1 MPRQDSKRTSGFF
14 KGVLDGFRSSVSQR
28 SECAADENLQP
39 ELFRILKTVRHG
51 FPFQPTAIAF
61 DPVQRI
67 LALAT
72 KNGSLRLFGRPG
84 VDTFVQHDIDSA
96 VIQILFL
103 VNEGALVTVCAD
115 DSVHLWNIRQKQPE
129 VVHTL
134 KFQKERITYAC
145 LPFQSKWL
153 YIGTERGNVHIV
165 NVEAFILSGY
175 VINWNKAVEISRK
188 SHPGVVV
195 HLSDNPVDP
204 NKLLIGYESGT
215 VVLWDLKNK
224 AADCRFQS
232 SEPLRSASWH
242 HEGRQF
248 MCSYNDGSL
257 RTWNIKYPSK
267 PESTMFPHA
276 KTSKDKNLEMCHAI
290 TKVDWRTA
298 RGSDS
303 FIAFAGGMAVEKGN
317 QNPCVTVI
325 HGKTTT
331 VLEME
336 HSIIDFITLCE
347 TPWPSDYQD
356 PYAIV
361 VLLYNDLVVIDLT
374 SSGYPCYQ
382 NPYPM
387 DLHESPVTSCS
398 YFADCPNDLIPA
410 LYSTGAKGKKN
421 QCFSEKEW
429 PIDGGGWGISTLS
442 YPEVIITGH
451 ADGSLKFWDASSV
464 SLQILYKLKISRIF
478 EKPKL
483 LSSGDHEDDPF
494 AIERVAFCPES
505 RTLCVADASSH
516 VILFQYQQQETLS
529 EITVLEIPV
538 FYETEEDIDNP
549 DIDIAAAYQ
558 QVKNENQSSTCNSDG
573 AKLHCGYIPTKVKSG
588 ILKKNPGFQA
598 EIVCLAPVIN
608 RDSPLH
614 ITALTINTSIG
625 LMAYGSE
632 CGLAIVDIIQKC
644 CVASMNTPD
653 LYGSSDPYQRA
664 PRSPKRA
671 TVMLGDNSESDKCR
685 SSTIDQVNGMCL
697 SPTTRKHLLQRKPP
711 SAEMRRTKSQDKI
724 DSSFA
729 RSRSS
734 SMSSLENITSEA
746 VQCLVFAESYCRK
759 SDFVTSPTLW
769 VGTNLGSVLI
779 ILLTLSSTEDERYT
793 QPVIVSPSGTVYRL
807 KGSILSISFLDST
820 GTLLSSHF
828 DSWKSESKASNDKEK
843 KKLSLN
849 NHSKSKISPTS
860 DSHDCQQVLMC
871 SEKQAIV
878 VIVPSQSYVQKIN
891 LTEASFVVKAEVILL
906 KDHEKI
912 CLSCYT
918 ASGNITIYS
927 LPSLKIIC
935 NEEFLPLVDMR
946 IARTF
951 CFSKNGHGVYLCS
964 PTELQKFSISADYCN
979 ALQDMLGTL
988 FVNKEIPEAPKQ
1000 SFFKGLFSSGPSIL
1014 DREELFG
1021 VSSGKPSKNVASHVH
1036 ISSNTEQI
1044 KGQSGTLGGELAKV
1058 KQNLAERGEALSQ
1071 LEDRTEKMMSEAE
1084 SFQSAARQ
1092 LATKFKDKKWYQF

>member
-1 MPRQDSKRTSGFF
+1 MPRTETKRASGFF
-14 KGVLDGFRSSVSQR
+14 KGVLDGLRSSVSQR
-28 SECAADENLQP
+28 SECLADDNLQP
-39 ELFRILKTVRHG
+39 ELFRILKTIRHG

-61 DPVQRI
+61 DPVQHI

-84 VDTFVQHDIDSA
+84 VDTYVQHDIDCA

-115 DSVHLWNIRQKQPE
+115 DSLHLWNIRQKQPE
-129 VVHTL
+129 IVHSL

-153 YIGTERGNVHIV
+153 YVGTERGNVHII
-165 NVEAFILSGY
+165 NVESFTLSGY

-188 SHPGVVV
+188 SHPGVIV

-215 VVLWDLKNK
+215 VVFWDLKNK
-224 AADCRFQS
+224 AADCRFQC

-267 PESTMFPHA
+267 PESIMVPHA
-276 KTSKDKNLEMCHAI
+276 KTAKDKSPELCHAI

-303 FIAFAGGMAVEKGN
+303 FIAFAGGMSVEKGN

-347 TPWPSDYQD
+347 TPWLSDYQD

-398 YFADCPNDLIPA
+398 YFADCPDDLIPA
-410 LYSTGAKGKKN
+410 LYSTGTKGKKN
-421 QCFSEKEW
+421 QCFSEKDW
-429 PIDGGGWGISTLS
+429 PIDGGGWGISTQS

-478 EKPKL
+478 EKPKV
-483 LSSGDHEDDPF
+483 LSSGVHEDDPF
-494 AIERVAFCPES
+494 AIEHVSFSPES
-505 RTLCVADASSH
+505 RILCVADASSH
-516 VILFQYQQQETLS
+516 VILYQYQQQETSS

-538 FYETEEDIDNP
+538 FYETDDDLDNQDTDIGTTFQP
-549 DIDIAAAYQ
+549 T
-558 QVKNENQSSTCNSDG
+558 KSENQNSSNLDG
-573 AKLHCGYIPTKVKSG
+573 AKLHCGYVPTKVKPG
-588 ILKKNPGFQA
+588 VLKKSPGFQA
-598 EIVCLAPVIN
+598 ELVCLAPVIN
-608 RDSPLH
+608 KDTPLH
-614 ITALTINTSIG
+614 ITALTINTTIG

-632 CGLAIVDIIQKC
+632 CGLAIIDIIQKC

-653 LYGSSDPYQRA
+653 LYGSSDPYQRV
-664 PRSPKRA
+664 PRSPKRG
-671 TVMLGDNSESDKCR
+671 TMMLGDNPPDSDKSR
-685 SSTIDQVNGMCL
+685 SSAVDQVNGMCL
-697 SPTTRKHLLQRKPP
+697 SPTTRKHLLQKKPP

-734 SMSSLENITSEA
+734 SMSSLENIVSEA
-746 VQCLVFAESYCRK
+746 VQCLVFADSYCRK

-779 ILLTLSSTEDERYT
+779 ILLTISSIDDERYT
-793 QPVIVSPSGTVYRL
+793 QPVIISPSGTVYRL

-820 GTLLSSHF
+820 GTIISSNF
-828 DSWKSESKASNDKEK
+828 ETWKSDPKNNDRER
-843 KKLSLN
+843 KKLSSN
-849 NHSKSKISPTS
+849 NHSKSKVSPTS
-860 DSHDCQQVLMC
+860 DSHDSHLVLMC
-871 SEKQAIV
+871 SEKQALIV
-878 VIVPSQSYVQKIN
+878 TVPSQSCIQKIN
-891 LTEASFVVKAEVILL
+891 LTETSFVVKAEVILL

-912 CLSCYT
+912 CLSCYI

-927 LPSLKIIC
+927 LPSLKVIC

-1000 SFFKGLFSSGPSIL
+1000 SFFKGLFSTAPSIL
-1014 DREELFG
+1014 DKEELFG
-1021 VSSGKPSKNVASHVH
+1021 SSSGKPSKNVASHVH

-1044 KGQSGTLGGELAKV
+1044 KGQTGTLGGELAKV

>member
-1 MPRQDSKRTSGFF
+1 MPRPDIKRSSGFF
-14 KGVLDGFRSSVSQR
+14 KGVLDGLRSSVSQR
-28 SECAADENLQP
+28 SEYFPDENLQP

-61 DPVQRI
+61 DAVQHI
-67 LALAT
+67 LAIGT

-84 VDTFVQHDIDSA
+84 VDACVQHDIDSA
-96 VIQILFL
+96 IIQILFL

-129 VVHTL
+129 IVQTIR
-134 KFQKERITYAC
+134 FQKERITYAC
-145 LPFQSKWL
+145 LPFHSRWL
-153 YIGTERGNVHIV
+153 YVGTERGNVHIV
-165 NVEAFILSGY
+165 NVESFVLSGY
-175 VINWNKAVEISRK
+175 VINWNRAVEISRK
-188 SHPGVVV
+188 SHPGVVI

-232 SEPLRSASWH
+232 NESLKSASWH

-248 MCSYNDGSL
+248 MCSYSDGSIK
-257 RTWNIKYPSK
+257 TWNIKNSSK
-267 PESTMFPHA
+267 PESVMFPHA
-276 KTSKDKNLEMCHAI
+276 KSVKEGNPESCQQISKVEWK
-290 TKVDWRTA
+290 TA

-303 FIAFAGGMAVEKGN
+303 FIAFSGGMPLDQGN
-317 QNPCVTVI
+317 LNPCVTVI

-336 HSIIDFITLCE
+336 HSIIDFVMLCE

-387 DLHESPVTSCS
+387 DLHESPVTSCT
-398 YFADCPNDLIPA
+398 YLADCPNDLIPA
-410 LYSTGAKGKKN
+410 LYSTGSKGKKN
-421 QCFSEKEW
+421 QSFSEKEW
-429 PIDGGGWGISTLS
+429 PIDGGGWGMSTQS

-483 LSSGDHEDDPF
+483 SSDGGDDDPF
-494 AIERVAFCPES
+494 AIEHVAFCSES

-516 VILFQYQQQETLS
+516 VIVFQFQQQESQT

-538 FYETEEDIDNP
+538 FYETDEDPDNP
-549 DIDIAAAYQ
+549 EGDASSSQNVTPQAEAA
-558 QVKNENQSSTCNSDG
+558 KTT
-573 AKLHCGYIPTKVKSG
+573 CGYYPTKVKASNS
-588 ILKKNPGFQA
+588 KRNPGFQA
-598 EIVCLAPVIN
+598 DLVCLAPVIN
-608 RDSPLH
+608 RDSPQH
-614 ITALTINTSIG
+614 ITALTVNTTIG
-625 LMAYGSE
+625 LMSYGSE
-632 CGLAIVDIIQKC
+632 YGLTIVDLVQKC
-644 CVASMNTPD
+644 CVACMTTAD
-653 LYGSSDPYQRA
+653 LYGSSDPYQRV
-664 PRSPKRA
+664 PRSPKR
-671 TVMLGDNSESDKCR
+671 TMVMLGDNPSEQDKCR
-685 SSTIDQVNGMCL
+685 SPTADQVNGMCL
-697 SPTTRKHLLQRKPP
+697 SPTTRKHLLQRKPA

-724 DSSFA
+724 DNSFS

-734 SMSSLENITSEA
+734 SMSSLENMNSES
-746 VQCLVFAESYCRK
+746 VQCLIFAESYCRK
-759 SDFVTSPTLW
+759 SDFVTAPTLW
-769 VGTNLGSVLI
+769 VGTNLGSVLV
-779 ILLTLSSTEDERYT
+779 ILLTLSPEEDQRYT

-807 KGSILSISFLDST
+807 KGSILSITFLDST
-820 GTLLSSHF
+820 GMALSLQF
-828 DSWKSESKASNDKEK
+828 ESWKMDTKSNTDKEK

-849 NHSKSKISPTS
+849 NQSKSKVSPTS
-860 DSHDCQQVLMC
+860 SSDSSDAQLVLLC
-871 SEKQAIV
+871 SEKQAFV
-878 VIVPSQSYVQKIN
+878 VTVPSQSCVQKIN
-891 LTEASFVVKAEVILL
+891 LAETSFVVKAEVIFL
-906 KDHEKI
+906 KEHDKI
-912 CLSCYT
+912 CLGCYS
-918 ASGNITIYS
+918 ASGNLTIYS
-927 LPSLKIIC
+927 LPSLKIVC
-935 NEEFLPLVDMR
+935 NDEFLPLADMR

-964 PTELQKFSISADYCN
+964 PTELQKFSISSSYCN
-979 ALQDMLGTL
+979 NLQDMLGTL
-988 FVNKEIPEAPKQ
+988 FINKEIPEAPKL
-1000 SFFKGLFSSGPSIL
+1000 SFFKGLFTTAPSVI

-1021 VSSGKPSKNVASHVH
+1021 ASSGKPSKNVASSVH

-1044 KGQSGTLGGELAKV
+1044 KGQSGSLGYELAKV
-1058 KQNLAERGEALSQ
+1058 KQNLAERGENLSQ
-1071 LEDRTEKMMSEAE
+1071 LEERTEKMMSEAE

>member
-1 MPRQDSKRTSGFF
+1 MPNSSNVNDINFYLFSKTHQS
-14 KGVLDGFRSSVSQR
+14 KKP
-28 SECAADENLQP
+28 DENFEKKCRNFDSSSLPPYKAELYQHLLQ
-39 ELFRILKTVRHG
+39 
-51 FPFQPTAIAF
+51 
-61 DPVQRI
+61 
-67 LALAT
+67 
-72 KNGSLRLFGRPG
+72 
-84 VDTFVQHDIDSA
+84 
-96 VIQILFL
+96 
-103 VNEGALVTVCAD
+103 
-115 DSVHLWNIRQKQPE
+115 VH
-129 VVHTL
+129 
-134 KFQKERITYAC
+134 
-145 LPFQSKWL
+145 
-153 YIGTERGNVHIV
+153 
-165 NVEAFILSGY
+165 
-175 VINWNKAVEISRK
+175 
-188 SHPGVVV
+188 
-195 HLSDNPVDP
+195 
-204 NKLLIGYESGT
+204 
-215 VVLWDLKNK
+215 
-224 AADCRFQS
+224 
-232 SEPLRSASWH
+232 
-242 HEGRQF
+242 
-248 MCSYNDGSL
+248 
-257 RTWNIKYPSK
+257 
-267 PESTMFPHA
+267 
-276 KTSKDKNLEMCHAI
+276 
-290 TKVDWRTA
+290 
-298 RGSDS
+298 DS

-483 LSSGDHEDDPF
+483 LATGDHEDDPF

-516 VILFQYQQQETLS
+516 VILFQYQQQETQS

-573 AKLHCGYIPTKVKSG
+573 AKLHCGYIPTKVKPG

-632 CGLAIVDIIQKC
+632 CGLAIVDIVQKC

-779 ILLTLSSTEDERYT
+779 ILLTLSSTNDERYT
-793 QPVIVSPSGTVYRL
+793 QPVIVSPSG
-807 KGSILSISFLDST
+807 
-820 GTLLSSHF
+820 
-828 DSWKSESKASNDKEK
+828 
-843 KKLSLN
+843 
-849 NHSKSKISPTS
+849 KI
-860 DSHDCQQVLMC
+860 DL
-871 SEKQAIV
+871 
-878 VIVPSQSYVQKIN
+878 
-891 LTEASFVVKAEVILL
+891 
-906 KDHEKI
+906 
-912 CLSCYT
+912 
-918 ASGNITIYS
+918 
-927 LPSLKIIC
+927 
-935 NEEFLPLVDMR
+935 
-946 IARTF
+946 
-951 CFSKNGHGVYLCS
+951 
-964 PTELQKFSISADYCN
+964 
-979 ALQDMLGTL
+979 
-988 FVNKEIPEAPKQ
+988 
-1000 SFFKGLFSSGPSIL
+1000 
-1014 DREELFG
+1014 
-1021 VSSGKPSKNVASHVH
+1021 
-1036 ISSNTEQI
+1036 
-1044 KGQSGTLGGELAKV
+1044 
-1058 KQNLAERGEALSQ
+1058 
-1071 LEDRTEKMMSEAE
+1071 
-1084 SFQSAARQ
+1084 
-1092 LATKFKDKKWYQF
+1092 

>member
-1 MPRQDSKRTSGFF
+1 MPRPETKRSSGFF
-14 KGVLDGFRSSVSQR
+14 KGVLDGLRSSVSQR
-28 SECAADENLQP
+28 SECLADENLQP
-39 ELFRILKTVRHG
+39 ELFRILKTIRHG

-84 VDTFVQHDIDSA
+84 VDAFVQHDIDSP
-96 VIQILFL
+96 VFQILFL

-115 DSVHLWNIRQKQPE
+115 DTMHLWNIRQKMPE
-129 VVHTL
+129 IVHTL

-153 YIGTERGNVHIV
+153 YVGTERGNVHIV
-165 NVEAFILSGY
+165 NVESFTLSGY

-188 SHPGVVV
+188 SHPGYVV

-215 VVLWDLKNK
+215 AVLWDLKNK
-224 AADCRFQS
+224 AADCRFQC
-232 SEPLRSASWH
+232 SELLRSASWH

-257 RTWNIKYPSK
+257 RTWNIRYPSK
-267 PESTMFPHA
+267 PESVLYPHA
-276 KTSKDKNLEMCHAI
+276 KTTKDKNPEVCHPI
-290 TKVDWRTA
+290 NKVEWRTA

-303 FIAFAGGMAVEKGN
+303 FIAFAGGMSVEKKK

-347 TPWPSDYQD
+347 TPWPGDYQD
-356 PYAIV
+356 PYAII

-410 LYSTGAKGKKN
+410 LYSTGTKGKKN

-429 PIDGGGWGISTLS
+429 PVDGGGWGISTLS

-478 EKPKL
+478 EKPKP
-483 LSSGDHEDDPF
+483 LSTGEHEDDPF

-505 RTLCVADASSH
+505 RILCVADASSH
-516 VILFQYQQQETLS
+516 VIIFEFQQQEIQS
-529 EITVLEIPV
+529 EIIVLEIPV
-538 FYETEEDIDNP
+538 FYETDEDLDNP
-549 DIDIAAAYQ
+549 DADVAAAYQ
-558 QVKNENQSSTCNSDG
+558 QVKSENQNSASNSDG
-573 AKLHCGYIPTKVKSG
+573 VRTHCGYIPTKVKSG
-588 ILKKNPGFQA
+588 VLKRNPGFQA

-608 RDSPLH
+608 KNTPLH
-614 ITALTINTSIG
+614 ITALTINAAIG
-625 LMAYGSE
+625 LIAYGSE

-644 CVASMNTPD
+644 CVASMNTAD
-653 LYGSSDPYQRA
+653 LYGSSDPYQRV
-664 PRSPKRA
+664 PRSPKRSNM
-671 TVMLGDNSESDKCR
+671 MLGDNPTESDKSR
-685 SSTIDQVNGMCL
+685 SSAVDQVNGMCL

-711 SAEMRRTKSQDKI
+711 SAEMRRTKSQGTVHEKNKI

-734 SMSSLENITSEA
+734 SMSSLENINSEA

-779 ILLTLSSTEDERYT
+779 ILLTLSSSDDERYT

-807 KGSILSISFLDST
+807 KGSILSVSFLDST
-820 GTLLSSHF
+820 GSVLSPSF
-828 DSWKSESKASNDKEK
+828 EPWKSENKSNNDKER
-843 KKLSLN
+843 KKLSSN
-849 NHSKSKISPTS
+849 NHSKSKVSPTS
-860 DSHDCQQVLMC
+860 DSQDSQLVLMC
-871 SEKQAIV
+871 SEKQAILV
-878 VIVPSQSYVQKIN
+878 TVPSQSCIQKIN
-891 LTEASFVVKAEVILL
+891 LTETSFVVKAEVNLL
-906 KDHEKI
+906 KDHDKI
-912 CLSCYT
+912 CLSSYV

-927 LPSLKIIC
+927 LPSLRIIC
-935 NEEFLPLVDMR
+935 SEEFLPLVDMR
-946 IARTF
+946 
-951 CFSKNGHGVYLCS
+951 
-964 PTELQKFSISADYCN
+964 
-979 ALQDMLGTL
+979 
-988 FVNKEIPEAPKQ
+988 
-1000 SFFKGLFSSGPSIL
+1000 
-1014 DREELFG
+1014 
-1021 VSSGKPSKNVASHVH
+1021 
-1036 ISSNTEQI
+1036 
-1044 KGQSGTLGGELAKV
+1044 
-1058 KQNLAERGEALSQ
+1058 
-1071 LEDRTEKMMSEAE
+1071 
-1084 SFQSAARQ
+1084 
-1092 LATKFKDKKWYQF
+1092 